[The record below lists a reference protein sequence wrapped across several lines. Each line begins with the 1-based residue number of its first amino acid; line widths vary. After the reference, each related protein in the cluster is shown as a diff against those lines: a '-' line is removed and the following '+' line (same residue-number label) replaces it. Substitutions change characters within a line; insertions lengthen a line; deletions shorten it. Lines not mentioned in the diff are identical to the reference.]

1 MNIYILNRVGLLWK
15 QNSVINLV
23 FHFFFTCKSTSRN
36 ENEKNVGES
45 FKSTEARI

>member
-23 FHFFFTCKSTSRN
+23 FHFFTCKSTSRN

-45 FKSTEARI
+45 FKSTEARF